1 MYKFIITLDL
11 QKGTRDKVLEKA
23 PIVQA
28 ATRAEEG
35 CLQYDFFSC
44 TDNADRLVFVETWID
59 EAAHAFHMEQQHTKE
74 FIAFHEK
81 FHEKLVFETVN
92 VSPSS
97 QV

>member
-23 PIVQA
+23 PAVQS

-44 TDNADRLVFVETWID
+44 TDKANRLVFVETWVD
-59 EAAHAFHMEQQHTKE
+59 EAAHAFHMEQTHTKE
-74 FIAFHEK
+74 FIAYHNQ

-92 VSPSS
+92 VSPCKEA
-97 QV
+97 